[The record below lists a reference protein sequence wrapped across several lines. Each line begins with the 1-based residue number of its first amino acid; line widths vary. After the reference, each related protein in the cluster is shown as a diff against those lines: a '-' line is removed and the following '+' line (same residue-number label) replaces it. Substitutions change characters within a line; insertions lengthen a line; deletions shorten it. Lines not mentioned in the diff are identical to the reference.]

1 MLLFI
6 YNSLEETHF
15 DYCNVVWGSCN
26 KSLANKL
33 QKLQNRAARVLNS
46 SAFDTSTEYLFQV
59 LSWRGFESQRLIQKA
74 CMVYKSLNGLA
85 PGYLR
90 SRFVERSAITDYSL
104 RNNEDKLAVPLPR
117 TNFLKNSFRYSSGAV
132 LWNSLRTHVR
142 QARTLESFHAGC
154 SGFF

>member
-1 MLLFI
+1 MSTLKGLLPNVRQI
-6 YNSLEETHF
+6 LSEEVGKDHATENIKGSFNWCTLSITDVLKWHF
-15 DYCNVVWGSCN
+15 TGST
-26 KSLANKL
+26 K
-33 QKLQNRAARVLNS
+33 R
-46 SAFDTSTEYLFQV
+46 T
-59 LSWRGFESQRLIQKA
+59 

-104 RNNEDKLAVPLPR
+104 RNNEDKLAVPLPW

-132 LWNSLRTHVR
+132 LWNSLPTHVG

-154 SGFF
+154 SGFFCWASLFNSHGSHVKQFT